1 MYKNW
6 EPVNYGQLSEDASTT
21 IQPEEFMSYSNDV
34 VFGCSAGHPAEII
47 SVLTEEITTLTSLV
61 NECKLKYMC
70 YISDYFEEAI
80 CQTNTFCE
88 LFARNKKK
96 KKKKSILLACLL
108 GPLDLDNKLRMQLFL
123 TDQMLEAHSLG
134 VVKINFFQFQKTE
147 ILLS

>member
-1 MYKNW
+1 M
-6 EPVNYGQLSEDASTT
+6 SEDASTT

-80 CQTNTFCE
+80 YQNKYLLWTVCK
-88 LFARNKKK
+88 NKKK
-96 KKKKSILLACLL
+96 KKNSFGMSSWSI
-108 GPLDLDNKLRMQLFL
+108 G
-123 TDQMLEAHSLG
+123 SW
-134 VVKINFFQFQKTE
+134 
-147 ILLS
+147 